1 VAVLRP
7 TLKLAAQLA
16 LGPLA
21 DLAPTSD
28 PHADWC
34 VRSFA
39 VGRVPYLLFSNTPSL
54 FSIVVRRRGVIDQQT
69 MLHVLGT
76 SLWHYLSATGHG
88 DFFAQRVAPQ
98 LHACTCARNRDRSI
112 IGSMN
117 DLAYL
122 ATAYL
127 EPIELDFVEVHR
139 RLNSAP
145 MGALHM
151 NTPFKVFTAMGA
163 SESN

>member
-1 VAVLRP
+1 VIVFRP
-7 TLKLAAQLA
+7 TLKLAKQLA

-34 VRSFA
+34 VRSFP
-39 VGRVPYLLFSNTPSL
+39 VGRIRYLLFSNTTSL
-54 FSIVVRRRGVIDQQT
+54 FSVVVRRRGVIDQKT
-69 MLHVLGT
+69 MLQSLGT
-76 SLWHYLSATGHG
+76 SLSRYLHATGHG
-88 DFFAQRVAPQ
+88 DFFAKRVAPR
-98 LHACTCARNRDRSI
+98 LDECTCARNRDRSI

-122 ATAYL
+122 ATGYL
-127 EPIELDFVEVHR
+127 EPMDLDFVEVHR

-151 NTPFKVFTAMGA
+151 DSPSRVFAAMGD
-163 SESN
+163 SE

>member
-1 VAVLRP
+1 VIVLRP

-21 DLAPTSD
+21 DLPPTSD
-28 PHADWC
+28 SPVDWC
-34 VRSFA
+34 VRSFQ
-39 VGRVPYLLFSNTPSL
+39 VGRIPYLLFSNTPSL
-54 FSIVVRRRGVIDQQT
+54 FSMVVRRRGVIDQKT
-69 MLHVLGT
+69 MLQVLGT
-76 SLWHYLSATGHG
+76 SLWHYLNATGHG
-88 DFFAQRVAPQ
+88 DFFAKRVAPRFD
-98 LHACTCARNRDRSI
+98 ACACARNRDRSI

-117 DLAYL
+117 DLAYM

-127 EPIELDFVEVHR
+127 EPMDLDIVEVHR

-151 NTPFKVFTAMGA
+151 DSPSKVFTAMGV
-163 SESN
+163 SE